1 MKNIALLLAAM
12 CLAACGGSDSGDGP
26 LAHTLTAFDV
36 TGTSADEAGVAPI
49 NPAVNGGDFEISWAV
64 QDAGSLFTV
73 AMAVSDDAVASPD
86 DVAFYERNCG
96 GVTPGCPEATSYTRA
111 CNFNNS
117 NILVCADQPTD
128 AADLT
133 SYFPGLP
140 FSGYIVIE
148 TCAITGFACSSE
160 SHPVRFD

>member
-1 MKNIALLLAAM
+1 MKKFVVLLA
-12 CLAACGGSDSGDGP
+12 LFLSACGGGDSDDGP
-26 LAHTLTAFDV
+26 QGYLLTAFDV

-49 NPAVNGGDFEISWAV
+49 SPAVNGGDFDVSWAV
-64 QDAGSLFTV
+64 QDSGSLFIV

-86 DVAFYERNCG
+86 DVAFYERTCG
-96 GVTPGCPEATSYTRA
+96 GLTPGCPEAASYTRT

-117 NILVCADQPTD
+117 NILVCSDEPD
-128 AADLT
+128 DFADLT
-133 SYFPGLP
+133 TYLPGIP

-148 TCAITGFACSSE
+148 TCTALGLACTSE

>member
-1 MKNIALLLAAM
+1 MKKFIVLLA
-12 CLAACGGSDSGDGP
+12 LFLSACGGSDSDDGP

-36 TGTSADEAGVAPI
+36 AGTSADEAGVAPVS
-49 NPAVNGGDFEISWAV
+49 PDVNGGDFEISWAV
-64 QDAGSLFTV
+64 QDSRSLFTV

-86 DVAFYERNCG
+86 DEPFYDRTCG
-96 GVTPGCPEATSYTRA
+96 GVTPGCPEAASYTRT

-117 NILVCADQPTD
+117 NVLVCADQPDD
-128 AADLT
+128 AKDLT
-133 SYFPGLP
+133 DYLPGIP

-148 TCAITGFACSSE
+148 TCVITGFACSSQ

>member
-1 MKNIALLLAAM
+1 MKKFIVLLA
-12 CLAACGGSDSGDGP
+12 LFLSACGGSDSDDGP

-36 TGTSADEAGVAPI
+36 AGTSADEAGVAPI
-49 NPAVNGGDFEISWAV
+49 DPAVNGGDFDVSWSV
-64 QDAGSLFTV
+64 QDAGSLFLV
-73 AMAVSDDAVASPD
+73 AMAVSEDEVPGEG
-86 DVAFYERNCG
+86 DVAFFDRMCG
-96 GVTPGCPEATSYTRA
+96 GVTTTCPEAASFSRT

-117 NILVCADQPTD
+117 NEIVCDDPTSTPVDMSGILQTI
-128 AADLT
+128 
-133 SYFPGLP
+133 P

>member
-1 MKNIALLLAAM
+1 MKNIALFLAVL
-12 CLAACGGSDSGDGP
+12 CLSGCGGSDSDDAPQGY
-26 LAHTLTAFDV
+26 LLTAFDV

-49 NPAVNGGDFEISWAV
+49 DPFVNGGDFSVSWAV
-64 QDAGSLFTV
+64 QDSGSLFTV

-86 DVAFYERNCG
+86 DESFYARTCG
-96 GVTPGCPEATSYTRA
+96 GVTPGCPEAVTYTRT

-117 NILVCADQPTD
+117 NILVCADQPED
-128 AADLT
+128 SKDLT
-133 SYFPGLP
+133 DYLPGIP

-148 TCAITGFACSSE
+148 TCVITGFACSSE